1 MNKRKKQILVD
12 TDIFLDHLTYKG
24 EKSAL
29 IKLMEKY
36 DCFTSVINAI
46 ELYNAVRS
54 EDSKYVDMLLYSI
67 KILGIHSRYALK
79 IANKSKNRNLQDAF
93 VVKIVAEK
101 RIVLATFS
109 ATNYLNYIDLNL
121 LKITK
126 FRWNIDSRKS
136 NRNSLGNPK
145 R

>member
-12 TDIFLDHLTYKG
+12 TDILLDHLTYKG

-79 IANKSKNRNLQDAF
+79 IAEIANKSKNRNLRDAL
-93 VVKIVAEK
+93 VVGIAIEN

-109 ATNYLNYIDLNL
+109 AKKYLNYDDLNL

-126 FRWNIDSRKS
+126 
-136 NRNSLGNPK
+136 
-145 R
+145 

>member
-12 TDIFLDHLTYKG
+12 TDILLDHLTYKG

-46 ELYNAVRS
+46 KLYNAVRS
-54 EDSKYVDMLLYSI
+54 EDSKYIDMLLYSI
-67 KILGIHSRYALK
+67 KILGIHSRYAPK
-79 IANKSKNRNLQDAF
+79 IAEIVNKSKNRNLRDAL
-93 VVKIVAEK
+93 VVGIAIEN

-109 ATNYLNYIDLNL
+109 DKNYLNYNDLNL

-126 FRWNIDSRKS
+126 
-136 NRNSLGNPK
+136 
-145 R
+145 